1 MLDYLKQEA
10 NVTTTENGAIT
21 YATTGSDCLDLFATI
36 GALRSASETEII
48 SRFLRAY
55 TENPDTAMKLFA
67 QKNPQF
73 AQFLRDNQGKSPQQ
87 IAQDYG
93 LDWNIVQ
100 NFLK

>member
-1 MLDYLKQEA
+1 MNPLMASMGPMNNMRQMMQMVNGIKQMM
-10 NVTTTENGAIT
+10 NGQ
-21 YATTGSDCLDLFATI
+21 
-36 GALRSASETEII
+36 
-48 SRFLRAY
+48 
-55 TENPDTAMKLFA
+55 NPDTVVKLFS

-93 LDWNIVQ
+93 IDWNMVQ

>member
-1 MLDYLKQEA
+1 MNPLMASMGPMNNMRQMMQMVNGIKQMM
-10 NVTTTENGAIT
+10 NGQ
-21 YATTGSDCLDLFATI
+21 
-36 GALRSASETEII
+36 
-48 SRFLRAY
+48 
-55 TENPDTAMKLFA
+55 NPDTVMKLFA

-93 LDWNIVQ
+93 LDWNMVQ